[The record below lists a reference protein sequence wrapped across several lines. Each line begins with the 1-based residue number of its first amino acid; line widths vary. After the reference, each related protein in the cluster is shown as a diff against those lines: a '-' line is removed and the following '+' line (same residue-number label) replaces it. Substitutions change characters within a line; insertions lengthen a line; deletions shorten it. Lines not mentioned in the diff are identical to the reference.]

1 MVKGRTGWE
10 LARQDRHVFRM
21 VNTLYSAVN
30 RSEIGNWGDEKIAL
44 LTCESAGINTN
55 EIMNTEK
62 AGSAQRKYSQCVIT
76 YSSGHYGRVELE
88 KQNKKR
94 VEREK

>member
-1 MVKGRTGWE
+1 
-10 LARQDRHVFRM
+10 
-21 VNTLYSAVN
+21 
-30 RSEIGNWGDEKIAL
+30 
-44 LTCESAGINTN
+44 
-55 EIMNTEK
+55 MNTEK